1 MTDKQLQKLSRR
13 QLLEILVE
21 QGRKIEELESQLQQL
36 QKQLDDRTI
45 KIENAGSIA
54 QAALA
59 LTDIFEKAQ
68 EAADLYLAN
77 DKLGNLPDLNT
88 QSETPA
94 GDSVTARQ
102 ICEMIKDFDE
112 Q

>member
-21 QGRKIEELESQLQQL
+21 QGRKIEQLEAQLERANSRL
-36 QKQLDDRTI
+36 ADRAI

-54 QAALA
+54 QAAMA

-68 EAADLYLAN
+68 QAADLYLKNIKATAEQPRAKEEEN
-77 DKLGNLPDLNT
+77 
-88 QSETPA
+88 
-94 GDSVTARQ
+94 VTVRQ

>member
-21 QGRKIEELESQLQQL
+21 QGRKIEQLEAQLERANSRL
-36 QKQLDDRTI
+36 ADRAI
-45 KIENAGSIA
+45 KTEKAGSIA

-68 EAADLYLAN
+68 QAADLYLENIKAIAEQTRE
-77 DKLGNLPDLNT
+77 GT
-88 QSETPA
+88 EE
-94 GDSVTARQ
+94 SVTARQ
-102 ICEMIKDFDE
+102 ICKMIKDIDE

>member
-1 MTDKQLQKLSRR
+1 MTDKQLQKLTRR

-21 QGRKIEELESQLQQL
+21 QGRRIEQLEAQLERANIQL
-36 QKQLDDRTI
+36 LEKQI

-54 QAALA
+54 QAALV

-68 EAADLYLAN
+68 QAADLYLENVKAMAER
-77 DKLGNLPDLNT
+77 P
-88 QSETPA
+88 ETEA
-94 GDSVTARQ
+94 ENVTARQ

-112 Q
+112 QE

>member
-1 MTDKQLQKLSRR
+1 MTDKQLQKLTRR

-21 QGRKIEELESQLQQL
+21 QGRRIEQLEAQLSRAEEKL
-36 QKQLDDRTI
+36 AERAI

-54 QAALA
+54 QAALV

-68 EAADLYLAN
+68 QAADLYLENVKAMAER
-77 DKLGNLPDLNT
+77 
-88 QSETPA
+88 SETE
-94 GDSVTARQ
+94 DENVTARQ

-112 Q
+112 QE